1 MDKLT
6 NPWTQGVRIFCAGE
20 PAARAGLLE
29 RNLLRTGSEEC
40 GHVLV
45 DLPTSLPVIRHGMAG
60 AMDRNSAERLRSL

>member
-6 NPWTQGVRIFCAGE
+6 NPWTQGERISCAGE
-20 PAARAGLLE
+20 LAARPGRPEQLM
-29 RNLLRTGSEEC
+29 RRTGSEEC
-40 GHVLV
+40 GRMLV